1 MSRPSKQAR
10 AVDSRPGL
18 RAGEG
23 SRKGRQ
29 KRQERQE
36 HEGESREPGDAPAV
50 EERRTKNEKRPL
62 PWSRLL
68 DAARRARSRAY
79 APYSQFAVGAA
90 LLAED
95 GTIFV
100 GTNVENAS
108 FGLTICAERS
118 AVVSAVAAGQRKFRA
133 LALVAG
139 RGEPATPCGAC
150 RQVLHEFSPN
160 LPIRLASADGQV
172 RDVRLS
178 ELLPMGF
185 AHKDLVGR

>member
-1 MSRPSKQAR
+1 M
-10 AVDSRPGL
+10 
-18 RAGEG
+18 
-23 SRKGRQ
+23 
-29 KRQERQE
+29 
-36 HEGESREPGDAPAV
+36 
-50 EERRTKNEKRPL
+50 
-62 PWSRLL
+62 
-68 DAARRARSRAY
+68 
-79 APYSQFAVGAA
+79 
-90 LLAED
+90 
-95 GTIFV
+95 
-100 GTNVENAS
+100 ENAS

-160 LPIRLASADGQV
+160 LPIRLASADG
-172 RDVRLS
+172 RTLDVRLS

>member
-1 MSRPSKQAR
+1 MSPPSKRAR
-10 AVDSRPGL
+10 RDERRPGL

-29 KRQERQE
+29 ERQERK
-36 HEGESREPGDAPAV
+36 GDRSGPTRAPSV
-50 EERRTKNEKRPL
+50 EERRTKNEERPL

-79 APYSQFAVGAA
+79 APYSQLAVGAA

-100 GTNVENAS
+100 GANVENAS

-150 RQVLHEFSPN
+150 RHVLHEFSPN
-160 LPIRLASADGQV
+160 LPIRLASADG
-172 RDVRLS
+172 RTLDVRLS